1 MDQSNTKDPRGP
13 VSLRIKF
20 RSANLDQFIERYAID
35 VSRGGIFIRTREP
48 LAVGTQ
54 LKFDFQLQDSAP
66 LLAGDG
72 TVVWIR
78 ENDPTRAGV
87 TPGMGV
93 RFDKLTPA
101 SQPTLERILAE
112 KARREQ
118 EGAPAKAAPGGIAV
132 RRPSSTFS
140 ALDPAAARAVQAT
153 AAAAASNAPRMG
165 GLSPLAPGAAP
176 RAPLPPTSP
185 DPLRTG
191 GLPRAAPPPAGS
203 GLLGNKPKVSE
214 NTAQGMPAPDS
225 AGAF

>member
-1 MDQSNTKDPRGP
+1 MDQPSTKEPRGP

-20 RSANLDQFIERYAID
+20 RSASLDQFIERYAAD

-54 LKFDFQLQDSAP
+54 LRFDFQLQDAGP
-66 LLAGDG
+66 LLAGEG

-78 ENDPTRAGV
+78 ENDPNRAGV

-93 RFDKLTPA
+93 RFDKLTAA

-118 EGAPAKAAPGGIAV
+118 EGAPAKPPGGLAV

-140 ALDPAAARAVQAT
+140 ALDPAAQRAAQSAG
-153 AAAAASNAPRMG
+153 AAAAPPRVG
-165 GLSPLAPGAAP
+165 GLSPLGASAAP
-176 RAPLPPTSP
+176 RAPQPSTGSGPM
-185 DPLRTG
+185 RTG
-191 GLPRAAPPPAGS
+191 AAPQA
-203 GLLGNKPKVSE
+203 
-214 NTAQGMPAPDS
+214 AQS
-225 AGAF
+225 